1 MFPFDQFKRVVAG
14 SGLSKTELSK
24 VYGVSRQTIYGWLDG
39 TPPKAGSYTER
50 MAITITRGITA
61 AIRTG
66 ALPMQAVAAGER
78 KRRVRKMAAT
88 LQALKPEPVPE

>member
-1 MFPFDQFKRVVAG
+1 MFPFDQFKRVVTG

-39 TPPKAGSYTER
+39 TPPKPGSYTER
-50 MAITITRGITA
+50 MAVVITRGVLA
-61 AIRTG
+61 AIQRG

-78 KRRVRKMAAT
+78 KRRVRKMASA
-88 LQALKPEPVPE
+88 LQALKPEPISE